1 MLKRFGL
8 FLFTNFLVIVTVS
21 VILNVILPLFGINLS
36 GTFAMAVFCGV
47 FGMTGAFISLWI
59 SKWMAKRAYNL
70 QIIDGSTRDPGLRSI
85 HDMIVRLARQAKLPQ
100 TPEVAIYE
108 SPDPNAFATGPSK
121 SSSLVAF
128 STGLLRSMNQQ
139 EVEAVAAHE
148 ISHIANGDMVTMA
161 LLTGIAN
168 TFVMFFSRIV
178 ASLIDSFLRGDEGEG
193 GLGFIAYY
201 GVVFVLDMVFMF
213 LASIPLAAFS
223 RWREYRA
230 DAGAAKLTSGHAM
243 AAALTRL
250 KEFTEVETQKDS
262 FATAK
267 ISSGR
272 RVSLWASHP
281 SLDARIARL
290 KQGRSAGF

>member
-8 FLFTNFLVIVTVS
+8 FLLTNFLVIVTVS
-21 VILNVILPLFGINLS
+21 VILNFVLPLFGVKLS
-36 GTFAMAVFCGV
+36 GTMGMALFCGV

-70 QIIDGSTRDPGLRSI
+70 QIIDGNTRDPGLRSI
-85 HDMIVRLARQAKLPQ
+85 HDMIVRLARQAQLPKP
-100 TPEVAIYE
+100 PEVAIYE

-121 SSSLVAF
+121 NNSLVAF

-139 EVEAVAAHE
+139 EIEAVAAHE
-148 ISHIANGDMVTMA
+148 VSHIANGDMVTMT

-178 ASLIDSFLRGDEGEG
+178 ASVIDNFLRGDEGEG
-193 GLGFIAYY
+193 GLGFLAYFA
-201 GVVFVLDMVFMF
+201 VVFVLDTVFML

-230 DAGAAKLTSGHAM
+230 DAGAAKLTSPHAM
-243 AAALTRL
+243 AAALQRL
-250 KEFTEVETQKDS
+250 KEFTEVETPKDS
-262 FATAK
+262 FVTAK

-272 RVSLWASHP
+272 RLSLWSSHP
-281 SLDARIARL
+281 PLDARIARL

>member
-8 FLFTNFLVIVTVS
+8 FLLTNLLVMATVS
-21 VILNVILPLFGINLS
+21 IIMNVVLPLFGIQLQ
-36 GTFAMAVFCGV
+36 GTALMVVFCGI
-47 FGMTGAFISLWI
+47 FGMGGAFISLWI
-59 SKWMAKRAYNL
+59 SKWMAKRSYNL
-70 QIIDGSTRDPGLRSI
+70 MTLDANTRDPNLREIYNMVERLSRKAGLP
-85 HDMIVRLARQAKLPQ
+85 K

-108 SPDPNAFATGPSK
+108 APDPNAFATGPSR
-121 SSSLVAF
+121 SNSLVAF
-128 STGLLRSMNQQ
+128 STGLLNSMGRQ

-148 ISHIANGDMVTMA
+148 VAHVANGDMVTMT

-178 ASLIDSFLRGDEGEG
+178 ASLIDSFLRGDEEGG
-193 GLGFIAYY
+193 GLGGIAYFA
-201 GVVFVLDMVFMF
+201 VVMVLDMVFMM

-230 DAGAAKLTSGHAM
+230 DAGAAKLTSPQAM
-243 AAALTRL
+243 ASALNSLRN
-250 KEFTEVETQKDS
+250 FTQLETQADS
-262 FATAK
+262 FAAAK

-281 SLDARIARL
+281 SLESRIARL
-290 KQGRSAGF
+290 QQGRAAGF

>member
-8 FLFTNFLVIVTVS
+8 FLLTNFLVIVTVS
-21 VILNVILPLFGINLS
+21 VILNVILPLFGIRLQ
-36 GTFAMAVFCGV
+36 GTMAMAVFCGV
-47 FGMTGAFISLWI
+47 FGMSGAFISLWI
-59 SKWMAKRAYNL
+59 SKWMAKRSYNL
-70 QIIDGSTRDPGLRSI
+70 HIIDSNERDPGLRSI
-85 HDMIVRLARQAKLPQ
+85 HDMIVRLARQAKLPNP
-100 TPEVAIYE
+100 PEVAVYD

-121 SSSLVAF
+121 SNSLVAF

-148 ISHIANGDMVTMA
+148 VSHIANGDMVTMT

-178 ASLIDSFLRGDEGEG
+178 ASVIDSFLRDDDGNG
-193 GLGFIAYY
+193 GLGFIAYFA
-201 GVVFVLDMVFMF
+201 VVFVLDTVFMI

-230 DAGAAKLTSGHAM
+230 DAGAAKLTSPHAM
-243 AAALTRL
+243 AAALQRL
-250 KEFTEVETQKDS
+250 KEFTDVETQKDS

-272 RVSLWASHP
+272 RLSLWASHP
-281 SLDARIARL
+281 SLDSRIARL
-290 KQGRSAGF
+290 QQGRSAGF